1 MDIDCE
7 NRCGDRKK
15 KGVNLMT
22 GAELI
27 KWIQDNH
34 VEKADVYV
42 YNQEGHKVFA
52 DGSYIEYSTIVSFV
66 DGSDTELKKIVIT
79 D

>member
-27 KWIQDNH
+27 KWIQESH
-34 VEKADVYV
+34 SEGAVVIVWEKSGLLKNADTFSVR
-42 YNQEGHKVFA
+42 NII
-52 DGSYIEYSTIVSFV
+52 DGNDDKHIA
-66 DGSDTELKKIVIT
+66 IVIE
-79 D
+79 

>member
-1 MDIDCE
+1 MDTDCE

-34 VEKADVYV
+34 AEELEVWATDDICDSYRVNTVSIEIYGIK
-42 YNQEGHKVFA
+42 KVVLL
-52 DGSYIEYSTIVSFV
+52 DN
-66 DGSDTELKKIVIT
+66 
-79 D
+79 

>member
-27 KWIQDNH
+27 KWIREH
-34 VEKADVYV
+34 HAEKMDILIDIRYANCFITEVKIIQQV
-42 YNQEGHKVFA
+42 GE
-52 DGSYIEYSTIVSFV
+52 TFV
-66 DGSDTELKKIVIT
+66 LLR
-79 D
+79 